1 MLYLS
6 KTPLFLF
13 ISILIFNCP
22 KAVAQQPESFHN
34 KNQAEKNW
42 VDSIFQKLSVQQK
55 IAQLIMIRAHS
66 DKGPDHIA
74 QVESLIK
81 KHEVGGLCFFQ
92 GTPTKQISL
101 INQYQSISSIPLLVG
116 IDGEW
121 SLGMRLKE
129 TMSFPRQ
136 LMLGAIQNNELIYKM
151 GREIGQQMKRVG
163 VHINFAPVA
172 DVNNNVANP
181 VINTRSFGEDR
192 ENVTQKCIAYMKGM
206 QDEGILACAKH
217 FPGHGD
223 TNVDSHYDLPVIP
236 HTRTRLDSIELYP
249 FKALAKQG
257 IASFMVGHLNVPALD
272 DRPNRPSTLS
282 KSMITGIARE
292 EMSFDGLIFTDALE
306 MKGVT
311 KHFEKGQTE
320 AEAILAGNDVLLLPE
335 DVPAAISTIQKY
347 LSDGTL
353 NMAQIDA
360 SVKRV
365 LSAKYK
371 VGLNAFKPLS
381 LEGVYKDL
389 HKPGALANRNQL
401 IKEAITLVR
410 NDRNFLPL
418 KKIDTLSMASL
429 SIGAEYITPFQKR
442 LSSYSK
448 MESFQTGKEISL
460 EQQNTLLAR
469 LATKEAVIVGLHD
482 MNAFSAK
489 NFGFTASELEFIKR
503 LNEKTNLILV
513 VFGSPYSLFH
523 FEKIPVLLNA
533 YEGDSLTQDFS
544 AQAIFGVFGLK
555 GKLPVSVSKNMNYGD
570 GLNTKGGM
578 RLGYSSP
585 EDHKMS
591 ADTLLQLKKI
601 IQQAIEVGATP
612 GGVVLV
618 AKDGDIIY
626 EEAFGNQD
634 YEGDKVVTAD
644 DIYDLASITKV
655 AATTLA
661 IMRLY
666 EQGAIDIEKPLSL
679 YLPVLSETNKKDLTI
694 ADIMAHRAGLQ
705 NWIPFF
711 ENTLISKKPPILNEK
726 YYQSTYSEAFSIPV
740 TESIY
745 LRTDYRDSVLSEI
758 YQSSLDKPN
767 RYQYSDLG
775 FYLLA
780 EMIKKITGQ
789 PLDEY
794 VKNQFYIPLG
804 LTSTGFNP
812 WKWANLEKVAPSEV
826 DNYFRGQKLHG
837 YVHDMGSAMLGG
849 VSGHAGLFSNVHDL
863 AILMQ
868 VILFKGEYGG
878 ISFFKPETIQKFTS
892 HHPKSIRRGI
902 GWDMQQP
909 NTPTTHMSSKAS
921 YQTFGHTGFTGP
933 VVWGD
938 PKENLIFV
946 FLSNRTYPTM
956 RNGLLTRL
964 YTRRLLHG
972 MVYKSLP
979 SPENDLD
986 KSYPQISVVGN

>member
-1 MLYLS
+1 MLHLS
-6 KTPLFLF
+6 KASLLFFLL
-13 ISILIFNCP
+13 ILCFSCP
-22 KAVAQQPESFHN
+22 KVVAQLPESA
-34 KNQAEKNW
+34 KNAAEKHW
-42 VDSIFQKLSVQQK
+42 VDSIFQQLTVKQK

-66 DKGPDHIA
+66 DKGADHIA
-74 QVESLIK
+74 QVEDLIK
-81 KHEVGGLCFFQ
+81 KYEVGGLCFFQ
-92 GTPTKQISL
+92 GTPAKQISL
-101 INQYQSISSIPLLVG
+101 VNQYQSISKVPLLVG

-129 TMSFPRQ
+129 TMSFPRA

-151 GREIGQQMKRVG
+151 GREIGIQMKRVG
-163 VHINFAPVA
+163 VHVNFAPVA
-172 DVNNNVANP
+172 DVNNNAANP

-223 TNVDSHYDLPVIP
+223 TNVDSHYDLPIIP
-236 HTRTRLDSIELYP
+236 HNRSRLDSIELYP
-249 FKALAKQG
+249 FHALAKQG

-282 KSMITGIARE
+282 KSMVTGIARE
-292 EMSFDGLIFTDALE
+292 QMSFDGLIFTDALE

-335 DVPAAISTIQKY
+335 DVLAAITTIEKY
-347 LSDGTL
+347 LSEGTIDT
-353 NMAQIDA
+353 AQIDA

-371 VGLNAFKPLS
+371 VGLHTFKPLS

-389 HKPGALANRNQL
+389 HKPSALTNRAQL
-401 IKEAITLVR
+401 IKEAITLVK
-410 NDRNFLPL
+410 NERNFLPI
-418 KKIDTLSMASL
+418 KRIDTLSLASL

-442 LSSYSK
+442 LISYGK
-448 MESFQTGKEISL
+448 IESFQVSKEIST
-460 EQQNTLLAR
+460 EQQNALLAK
-469 LATKEAVIVGLHD
+469 LSTKECVIVGLHD

-489 NFGFTASELEFIKR
+489 NFGFTQSELTFLKR
-503 LNEKTNLILV
+503 LNEKTRLILV
-513 VFGSPYSLFH
+513 VFGSPYSLIH
-523 FEKIPVLLNA
+523 FENIPVLISA
-533 YEGDSLTQDFS
+533 YEADSLTQDLT
-544 AQAIFGVFGLK
+544 AQALFGVFALK
-555 GKLPVSVSKNMNYGD
+555 GKLPVSVTKNMHFGD
-570 GLNTKGGM
+570 GIITKGGM
-578 RLGYSSP
+578 RMGYSTP
-585 EDHKMS
+585 EIHRMS
-591 ADTLLQLKKI
+591 ADTLGHLKNI

-618 AKDGDIIY
+618 AKNGDIIY

-634 YEGDKVVTAD
+634 YTNNKPVEID

-661 IMRLY
+661 IMRMQ
-666 EQGAIDIEKPLSL
+666 EQGLIDIEKPLSL
-679 YLPVLSETNKKDLTI
+679 YLPALLETNKKDMTI

-711 ENTLISKKPPILNEK
+711 EKTLISKKPPVLNEN
-726 YYQSTYSEAFSIPV
+726 YYQSKPSPEFSIPV

-745 LRTDYRDSVLSEI
+745 LRTDFRDSLLNDI
-758 YQSSLDKPN
+758 YKSALDKPN

-780 EMIKKITGQ
+780 EMVKVTTGQ
-789 PLDEY
+789 FLDEY
-794 VKNQFYIPLG
+794 VTEQFYEPLG

-812 WKWANLEKVAPSEV
+812 WKWTDLNRVAPTEV

-849 VSGHAGLFSNVHDL
+849 VSGHAGLFSNARDL
-863 AILMQ
+863 AILLQ

-878 ISFFKPETIQKFTS
+878 MTFFKSETIQKFTS

-933 VVWGD
+933 VIWSD
-938 PKENLIFV
+938 PKEDLIFV
-946 FLSNRTYPTM
+946 FLSNRTFPTM

-972 MVYKSLP
+972 MVYKSIQAP
-979 SPENDLD
+979 DIALD
-986 KSYPQISVVGN
+986 KSAINLSALDY

>member
-1 MLYLS
+1 MLHLS
-6 KTPLFLF
+6 KASLLFFLL
-13 ISILIFNCP
+13 ILCFGCP
-22 KAVAQQPESFHN
+22 KVVAQLPEST
-34 KNQAEKNW
+34 KNAAEKHW
-42 VDSIFQKLSVQQK
+42 VDSIFQKLTVKQK

-66 DKGPDHIA
+66 DKGADHIA
-74 QVESLIK
+74 QVEDLIK
-81 KHEVGGLCFFQ
+81 KYEVGGLCFFQ

-101 INQYQSISSIPLLVG
+101 VNQYQSISKIPLLVG

-136 LMLGAIQNNELIYKM
+136 LMLGAIQNNDLIYKM
-151 GREIGQQMKRVG
+151 GREIGIQMKRVG
-163 VHINFAPVA
+163 VHVNFAPVA
-172 DVNNNVANP
+172 DVNNNAANP

-223 TNVDSHYDLPVIP
+223 TNVDSHYDLPIIP
-236 HTRTRLDSIELYP
+236 HTRSRLDSIELYP
-249 FKALAKQG
+249 FKELAKQG
-257 IASFMVGHLNVPALD
+257 IASFMVAHLNIPALD
-272 DRPNRPSTLS
+272 NRPNRPSTLS
-282 KSMITGIARE
+282 HAIITGIARG
-292 EMSFDGLIFTDALE
+292 EMNFDGLIFTDAME

-311 KHFEKGQTE
+311 KYFEKGQAE
-320 AEAILAGNDVLLLPE
+320 AEAILAGNDILLLPE
-335 DVPAAISTIQKY
+335 DVQADITLIEKY
-347 LSDGTL
+347 LAEGTIDT
-353 NMAQIDA
+353 AQIDA

-371 VGLNAFKPLS
+371 VGLHTFKPLS

-389 HKPGALANRNQL
+389 HKPSALTNRTQL
-401 IKEAITLVR
+401 IKEAITLVK
-410 NDRNFLPL
+410 NEKNFLPI
-418 KKIDTLSMASL
+418 KRIDTLSLASL
-429 SIGAEYITPFQKR
+429 SIGAENITSFQKR
-442 LSSYSK
+442 LISYGK
-448 MESFQTGKEISL
+448 IETFQVGKEIST
-460 EQQNTLLAR
+460 EQQNSLLAK
-469 LATKEAVIVGLHD
+469 LSTKECVIVGLHD

-489 NFGFTASELEFIKR
+489 NFGFTPSELSFLKR
-503 LNEKTNLILV
+503 LNEKTKLILV
-513 VFGSPYSLFH
+513 VFGSPYSLIH
-523 FEKIPVLLNA
+523 FENIPVLITA
-533 YEGDSLTQDFS
+533 YEGDSLTQDLT
-544 AQAIFGVFGLK
+544 AQALFGVFALK
-555 GKLPVSVSKNMNYGD
+555 GKLPVSVTKNMQFGD
-570 GLNTKGGM
+570 GIITKGGM
-578 RLGYSSP
+578 RMGYSSP
-585 EDHKMS
+585 EIHRMNV
-591 ADTLLQLKKI
+591 DTLGHLKNI

-618 AKDGDIIY
+618 AKNGDIIY

-634 YEGDKVVTAD
+634 YTSNKPVEID
-644 DIYDLASITKV
+644 DIYDIASITKV

-661 IMRLY
+661 IMRMQ
-666 EQGAIDIEKPLSL
+666 EQELIDIEKPLSL
-679 YLPVLSETNKKDLTI
+679 YLPALLETNKKDMTI

-711 ENTLISKKPPILNEK
+711 ERTLISKKPPVLNEN
-726 YYQSTYSEAFSIPV
+726 YYQSKPSPEFSIPV

-745 LRTDYRDSVLSEI
+745 LRTDFRDSLLNDI
-758 YQSSLDKPN
+758 YISPLDKPN

-780 EMIKKITGQ
+780 EMVKVTTGQ
-789 PLDEY
+789 FLDEY
-794 VKNQFYIPLG
+794 VTEHFYKPLG

-812 WKWANLEKVAPSEV
+812 WKWADLNKVAPTEV

-849 VSGHAGLFSNVHDL
+849 VSGHAGLFSNAHDL

-878 ISFFKPETIQKFTS
+878 MTFFKPETIQKFTS

-933 VVWGD
+933 VIWSD
-938 PKENLIFV
+938 PKEDLIFV
-946 FLSNRTYPTM
+946 FLSNRTFPTM

-972 MVYKSLP
+972 MVYKSIQATDI
-979 SPENDLD
+979 ELD
-986 KSYPQISVVGN
+986 KSAINLSALDY

>member
-1 MLYLS
+1 MLHLS
-6 KTPLFLF
+6 KASLLFFLL
-13 ISILIFNCP
+13 ILCFGCP
-22 KAVAQQPESFHN
+22 KVVAQLPESA
-34 KNQAEKNW
+34 KNAAEKHW
-42 VDSIFQKLSVQQK
+42 VDSIFQQLTVKQK

-66 DKGPDHIA
+66 DKGADHIA
-74 QVESLIK
+74 QVEELIK
-81 KHEVGGLCFFQ
+81 KYEVGGLCFFQ
-92 GTPTKQISL
+92 GTPAKQISL
-101 INQYQSISSIPLLVG
+101 VNQYQSISKVPLMVG

-129 TMSFPRQ
+129 TMSFPRA
-136 LMLGAIQNNELIYKM
+136 LMLGAIQNNDLIYKM
-151 GREIGQQMKRVG
+151 GREIGIQMKRVG
-163 VHINFAPVA
+163 VHVNFAPVA
-172 DVNNNVANP
+172 DVNNNAANP

-223 TNVDSHYDLPVIP
+223 TNVDSHYDLPIIS
-236 HTRTRLDSIELYP
+236 HNRSRLDSIELYP
-249 FKALAKQG
+249 FHALAKQG

-282 KSMITGIARE
+282 KSMVTGIARE
-292 EMSFDGLIFTDALE
+292 QMSFDGLIFTDALE

-335 DVPAAISTIQKY
+335 DVLAAITTIEKY
-347 LSDGTL
+347 LTEGTIDT
-353 NMAQIDA
+353 AQIDA

-371 VGLNAFKPLS
+371 VGLHSFKPLS
-381 LEGVYKDL
+381 LEGIYKDL
-389 HKPGALANRNQL
+389 HKPSALTNRAQL
-401 IKEAITLVR
+401 IKEAITLVK
-410 NDRNFLPL
+410 NERNFLPI
-418 KKIDTLSMASL
+418 KRIDTLSLASL

-442 LSSYSK
+442 LISYGK
-448 MESFQTGKEISL
+448 IESFQVGKEIST
-460 EQQNTLLAR
+460 EQQNALLAK
-469 LATKEAVIVGLHD
+469 LSTKECVIIGLHD

-489 NFGFTASELEFIKR
+489 NFGFTQSELTFLKR
-503 LNEKTNLILV
+503 LNEKTRLILV
-513 VFGSPYSLFH
+513 VFGSPYSLIH
-523 FEKIPVLLNA
+523 FENIPVLISA
-533 YEGDSLTQDFS
+533 YEADSLTQDLT
-544 AQAIFGVFGLK
+544 AQALFGVFALK
-555 GKLPVSVSKNMNYGD
+555 GKLPVSVTKNMHFGD
-570 GLNTKGGM
+570 GIITKGGM
-578 RLGYSSP
+578 RMGYSSP
-585 EDHKMS
+585 EIHRMS
-591 ADTLLQLKKI
+591 TDTLGHLKNI

-612 GGVVLV
+612 GGVVLI
-618 AKDGDIIY
+618 AKNGNIIY

-634 YEGDKVVTAD
+634 YTNNKPVEID

-661 IMRLY
+661 IMRMQ
-666 EQGAIDIEKPLSL
+666 EQGLIDIEKPLSL
-679 YLPVLSETNKKDLTI
+679 YLPALLETNKKDMTI

-711 ENTLISKKPPILNEK
+711 ERTLISKKPPVLNEN
-726 YYQSTYSEAFSIPV
+726 YYQSKHSPEFSIPV

-745 LRTDYRDSVLSEI
+745 LRTDFRDSLLNDI
-758 YQSSLDKPN
+758 YRSTLDKPN

-780 EMIKKITGQ
+780 EMVKVTSGQ
-789 PLDEY
+789 FLDEY
-794 VKNQFYIPLG
+794 VTEHFYEPLG

-812 WKWANLEKVAPSEV
+812 WKWADLTRVAPTEV

-849 VSGHAGLFSNVHDL
+849 VSGHAGLFSNARDL
-863 AILMQ
+863 AILLQ

-878 ISFFKPETIQKFTS
+878 LTFFKPETIQKFTS

-933 VVWGD
+933 VIWSD
-938 PKENLIFV
+938 PKEDLIFV

-972 MVYKSLP
+972 MVYKSIQAP
-979 SPENDLD
+979 DIELD
-986 KSYPQISVVGN
+986 KSAINLSALDY

>member
-1 MLYLS
+1 MLHLS
-6 KTPLFLF
+6 KASLLFFLL
-13 ISILIFNCP
+13 ILCFGCP
-22 KAVAQQPESFHN
+22 KVVAQLPEN
-34 KNQAEKNW
+34 AKNAAEKHW
-42 VDSIFQKLSVQQK
+42 VDSIFQHLTVKQK

-66 DKGPDHIA
+66 DKGADHIA
-74 QVESLIK
+74 QVEELIK
-81 KHEVGGLCFFQ
+81 KYEVGGLCFFQ
-92 GTPTKQISL
+92 GSPAKQISL
-101 INQYQSISSIPLLVG
+101 INQYQGISKIPLLVG

-129 TMSFPRQ
+129 TMSFPRA
-136 LMLGAIQNNELIYKM
+136 LMLGAIQNNDLIYKM
-151 GREIGQQMKRVG
+151 GREIGIQMKRVG
-163 VHINFAPVA
+163 VHVNFAPVA
-172 DVNNNVANP
+172 DVNNNAANP
-181 VINTRSFGEDR
+181 VINTRSFGENR

-223 TNVDSHYDLPVIP
+223 TNVDSHYDLPIIP
-236 HTRTRLDSIELYP
+236 HNKSRLDSIELYP
-249 FKALAKQG
+249 FHALAKQG

-282 KSMITGIARE
+282 KSMVTGIARE
-292 EMSFDGLIFTDALE
+292 QMSFNGLIFTDALE

-335 DVPAAISTIQKY
+335 DVLAAITTIEKY
-347 LSDGTL
+347 LTEGIIDT
-353 NMAQIDA
+353 AQIDT

-371 VGLNAFKPLS
+371 VGLSTFIPLS
-381 LEGVYKDL
+381 LEGIYKDL
-389 HKPGALANRNQL
+389 HRPSALANRAQL
-401 IKEAITLVR
+401 IKEAITLVK
-410 NDRNFLPL
+410 NEKNFLPV
-418 KKIDTLSMASL
+418 KRIDTLSLASL

-442 LSSYSK
+442 LISYGK
-448 MESFQTGKEISL
+448 IESFQVGKEISP
-460 EQQNTLLAR
+460 EQQTTLLSK
-469 LATKEAVIVGLHD
+469 LSTKECVIVGLHD
-482 MNAFSAK
+482 VNAFSAK
-489 NFGFTASELEFIKR
+489 NFGFTQSELSFLKR
-503 LNEKTNLILV
+503 LNEKTKLILV
-513 VFGSPYSLFH
+513 VFGSPYSLIH
-523 FEKIPVLLNA
+523 FENIPVLISA
-533 YEGDSLTQDFS
+533 YEGDSLTQDLA
-544 AQAIFGVFGLK
+544 AQALFGVFALK
-555 GKLPVSVSKNMNYGD
+555 GKLPVSVTKNILFGD
-570 GLNTKGGM
+570 GIITKGSM
-578 RLGYSSP
+578 RMGYSSP
-585 EDHKMS
+585 EIHRMS
-591 ADTLLQLKKI
+591 ADTLGHLKKI

-618 AKDGDIIY
+618 AKNGDIVY

-634 YEGDKVVTAD
+634 YTSNKPVEID

-661 IMRLY
+661 IMRMQ
-666 EQGAIDIEKPLSL
+666 EQGLIDIEKPLSL
-679 YLPVLSETNKKDLTI
+679 YLPALLETNKKDMTV

-711 ENTLISKKPPILNEK
+711 ERTLMSKKPPVLNEN
-726 YYQSTYSEAFSIPV
+726 YYQTKLSSAFSIPV

-745 LRTDYRDSVLSEI
+745 LRTDFRDSLLNDI
-758 YQSSLDKPN
+758 YTSALDKPD

-780 EMIKKITGQ
+780 EMVKVTTGQ
-789 PLDEY
+789 FLDEY
-794 VKNQFYIPLG
+794 VMEHFYKPLG
-804 LTSTGFNP
+804 LSSTGFNP
-812 WKWANLEKVAPSEV
+812 WKWADLNRVAPTEV

-849 VSGHAGLFSNVHDL
+849 VSGHAGLFSNAHDL
-863 AILMQ
+863 AILLQ
-868 VILFKGEYGG
+868 VMLFKGEYGG
-878 ISFFKPETIQKFTS
+878 MTFFKPETIQKFTS

-933 VVWGD
+933 VIWSD
-938 PKENLIFV
+938 PKEDLIFI
-946 FLSNRTYPTM
+946 FLSNRTFPTM

-972 MVYKSLP
+972 MVYKSIQAP
-979 SPENDLD
+979 DIELD
-986 KSYPQISVVGN
+986 KSAVNLSAIDY

>member
-1 MLYLS
+1 MLHLS
-6 KTPLFLF
+6 KASLLFFLL
-13 ISILIFNCP
+13 ILCFGCP
-22 KAVAQQPESFHN
+22 KVVAQLPESA
-34 KNQAEKNW
+34 KNAAEKHW
-42 VDSIFQKLSVQQK
+42 VDSIFQQLTVKQK

-66 DKGPDHIA
+66 DKGADHIA
-74 QVESLIK
+74 QVEELIK
-81 KHEVGGLCFFQ
+81 KYEVGGLCFFQ
-92 GTPTKQISL
+92 GTPAKQISL
-101 INQYQSISSIPLLVG
+101 VNQYQSISKVPLLVG

-129 TMSFPRQ
+129 TMSFPRA
-136 LMLGAIQNNELIYKM
+136 LMLGAIQNNDLIYKM
-151 GREIGQQMKRVG
+151 GREIGIQMKRVG
-163 VHINFAPVA
+163 VHVNFAPVA
-172 DVNNNVANP
+172 DVNNNAANP

-223 TNVDSHYDLPVIP
+223 TNVDSHYDLPIIP
-236 HTRTRLDSIELYP
+236 HNRSRLDSIELYP
-249 FKALAKQG
+249 FHALAKQG

-282 KSMITGIARE
+282 KSMVTGIARE
-292 EMSFDGLIFTDALE
+292 QMSFDGLIFTDALE

-335 DVPAAISTIQKY
+335 DVLAAITTIEKY
-347 LSDGTL
+347 LTEGTIDT
-353 NMAQIDA
+353 AQIDA

-371 VGLNAFKPLS
+371 VGLHTFKPLS

-389 HKPGALANRNQL
+389 HKPSALTNRAQL
-401 IKEAITLVR
+401 IKEAITLVK
-410 NDRNFLPL
+410 NEKNFLPI
-418 KKIDTLSMASL
+418 KRIDTLSLASL
-429 SIGAEYITPFQKR
+429 SIGAENITPFQKR
-442 LSSYSK
+442 LISYGK
-448 MESFQTGKEISL
+448 IESFQVGKEIST
-460 EQQNTLLAR
+460 EQQNALLAK
-469 LATKEAVIVGLHD
+469 LSTKECVIVGLHD

-489 NFGFTASELEFIKR
+489 NFGFTQSELNFLKR
-503 LNEKTNLILV
+503 LNEKTRLILV
-513 VFGSPYSLFH
+513 VFGSPYSLIH
-523 FEKIPVLLNA
+523 FENIPVLISA
-533 YEGDSLTQDFS
+533 YEADSLTQDLT
-544 AQAIFGVFGLK
+544 AQALFGVFALK
-555 GKLPVSVSKNMNYGD
+555 GKLPVSVTKNMHFGD
-570 GLNTKGGM
+570 GIITKGGM
-578 RLGYSSP
+578 RMGYSSP
-585 EDHKMS
+585 EIHRMS
-591 ADTLLQLKKI
+591 ADTLGHLKNI

-618 AKDGDIIY
+618 AKNGDIIY

-634 YEGDKVVTAD
+634 YTNNKPVEID

-661 IMRLY
+661 IMRMQ
-666 EQGAIDIEKPLSL
+666 EQGLIDIEKPLSL
-679 YLPVLSETNKKDLTI
+679 YLPALLETNKKDMTI

-711 ENTLISKKPPILNEK
+711 ERTLISKKPPVLNEN
-726 YYQSTYSEAFSIPV
+726 YYQSKPSPEFSSPV

-745 LRTDYRDSVLSEI
+745 LRTDFRDSLLIDI
-758 YQSSLDKPN
+758 YKSTLDKPN

-780 EMIKKITGQ
+780 EMVKVTSGQ
-789 PLDEY
+789 FLDEY
-794 VKNQFYIPLG
+794 VTEHFYKPLG

-812 WKWANLEKVAPSEV
+812 WKWADLTRVAPSEV

-849 VSGHAGLFSNVHDL
+849 VSGHAGLFSNARDL
-863 AILMQ
+863 AILLQ

-878 ISFFKPETIQKFTS
+878 MTFFKPETIQQFTS

-933 VVWGD
+933 VIWSD
-938 PKENLIFV
+938 PKEDLIFV
-946 FLSNRTYPTM
+946 FLSNRTFPTM

-972 MVYKSLP
+972 MVYKSIQAADI
-979 SPENDLD
+979 ELD
-986 KSYPQISVVGN
+986 KSAINLSALDY

>member
-1 MLYLS
+1 MLHLS
-6 KTPLFLF
+6 KASLLFFLL
-13 ISILIFNCP
+13 ILCFGCP
-22 KAVAQQPESFHN
+22 KVVAQLPESA
-34 KNQAEKNW
+34 KNAAEKHW
-42 VDSIFQKLSVQQK
+42 VDSIFQQLTVKQK

-66 DKGPDHIA
+66 DKGADHIA
-74 QVESLIK
+74 QVEDLIK
-81 KHEVGGLCFFQ
+81 KYEVGGLCFFQ
-92 GTPTKQISL
+92 GTPAKQISL
-101 INQYQSISSIPLLVG
+101 VNQYQSISKVPLMVG

-129 TMSFPRQ
+129 TMSFPRA

-151 GREIGQQMKRVG
+151 GREIGIQMKRVG
-163 VHINFAPVA
+163 VHVNFAPVA
-172 DVNNNVANP
+172 DVNNNAANP

-223 TNVDSHYDLPVIP
+223 TNVDSHYDLPIIP
-236 HTRTRLDSIELYP
+236 HNRSRLDSIELYP
-249 FKALAKQG
+249 FHALAKQG

-282 KSMITGIARE
+282 KSMVTGIARE
-292 EMSFDGLIFTDALE
+292 QMSFDGLIFTDALE

-335 DVPAAISTIQKY
+335 DVLAAITTIEKY
-347 LSDGTL
+347 LTEGTIDT
-353 NMAQIDA
+353 AQIDA

-371 VGLNAFKPLS
+371 VGLHSFKPLS

-389 HKPGALANRNQL
+389 HKPSALTNRAQL
-401 IKEAITLVR
+401 IKEAITLVK
-410 NDRNFLPL
+410 NEKNFLPI
-418 KKIDTLSMASL
+418 KRIDTLSLASL

-442 LSSYSK
+442 LISYGK
-448 MESFQTGKEISL
+448 IESFQVGKEIST
-460 EQQNTLLAR
+460 EQQNALLAK
-469 LATKEAVIVGLHD
+469 LSTKECVIVGLHD

-489 NFGFTASELEFIKR
+489 NFGFTQSELTFLKR
-503 LNEKTNLILV
+503 LNEKTKLILV
-513 VFGSPYSLFH
+513 VFGSPYSLIH
-523 FEKIPVLLNA
+523 FENIPVLISA
-533 YEGDSLTQDFS
+533 YEADSLTQDLT
-544 AQAIFGVFGLK
+544 AQALFGVFALK
-555 GKLPVSVSKNMNYGD
+555 GKLPVSVTKNMHFGD
-570 GLNTKGGM
+570 GIITKGGM
-578 RLGYSSP
+578 RMGYSSP
-585 EDHKMS
+585 EIHRMS
-591 ADTLLQLKKI
+591 ADTLGHLKNI

-618 AKDGDIIY
+618 AKNGDIIY

-634 YEGDKVVTAD
+634 YTNNKPVEID

-661 IMRLY
+661 IMKMQ
-666 EQGAIDIEKPLSL
+666 EQGLIDIEKPLSL
-679 YLPVLSETNKKDLTI
+679 YLPALLETNKKDMTI

-711 ENTLISKKPPILNEK
+711 ERTLISKKPPVLNEN
-726 YYQSTYSEAFSIPV
+726 YYQSKPSPEFSIPV

-745 LRTDYRDSVLSEI
+745 LRTDFRDSLLIDI
-758 YQSSLDKPN
+758 YKSALDKPN

-780 EMIKKITGQ
+780 EMVKVTSGQ
-789 PLDEY
+789 FLDEY
-794 VKNQFYIPLG
+794 VTEHFYKPLG

-812 WKWANLEKVAPSEV
+812 WKWADLTRVAPSEV

-849 VSGHAGLFSNVHDL
+849 VSGHAGLFSNARDL
-863 AILMQ
+863 AILLQ

-878 ISFFKPETIQKFTS
+878 MTFFKPETIQQFTS

-933 VVWGD
+933 VIWSD
-938 PKENLIFV
+938 PKEDLIFV
-946 FLSNRTYPTM
+946 FLSNRTFPTM

-972 MVYKSLP
+972 MVYKSIQAP
-979 SPENDLD
+979 DIELD
-986 KSYPQISVVGN
+986 KSAINLSALDY

>member
-1 MLYLS
+1 MLHLS
-6 KTPLFLF
+6 KASLLFFLL
-13 ISILIFNCP
+13 ILYFGCP
-22 KAVAQQPESFHN
+22 KVVAQLPESA
-34 KNQAEKNW
+34 KNAAEKHW
-42 VDSIFQKLSVQQK
+42 VDSIFQQLTVKQK

-66 DKGPDHIA
+66 DKGADHIA
-74 QVESLIK
+74 QVEDLIK
-81 KHEVGGLCFFQ
+81 KYEVGGLCFFQ

-101 INQYQSISSIPLLVG
+101 VNQYQSISKVPLLVG

-129 TMSFPRQ
+129 TMSFPRA

-151 GREIGQQMKRVG
+151 GREIGIQMKRVG
-163 VHINFAPVA
+163 VHVNFAPVA
-172 DVNNNVANP
+172 DVNNNATNP

-223 TNVDSHYDLPVIP
+223 TNVDSHYDLPIIP
-236 HTRTRLDSIELYP
+236 HNRSRLDSIELYP
-249 FKALAKQG
+249 FHALAKQG

-282 KSMITGIARE
+282 KAMITGIARE
-292 EMSFDGLIFTDALE
+292 QMSFEGLIFTDALE

-335 DVPAAISTIQKY
+335 DVLAAITTIEKY
-347 LSDGTL
+347 LAEGTIDT
-353 NMAQIDA
+353 AQIDA

-371 VGLNAFKPLS
+371 VGLPTFIPLS
-381 LEGVYKDL
+381 LEGIYKDL
-389 HKPGALANRNQL
+389 HRPSALANRAQL
-401 IKEAITLVR
+401 IKEAITLVK
-410 NDRNFLPL
+410 NEKNFLPI
-418 KKIDTLSMASL
+418 KRIDTLSLASL

-442 LSSYSK
+442 LISYGK
-448 MESFQTGKEISL
+448 IASFQVGKEISP
-460 EQQNTLLAR
+460 EQQNTLLSK
-469 LATKEAVIVGLHD
+469 LSTKECVIVGLHD

-489 NFGFTASELEFIKR
+489 NFGFTQSELSFLKR
-503 LNEKTNLILV
+503 LNEKTKLILV
-513 VFGSPYSLFH
+513 VFGSPYSLVH
-523 FEKIPVLLNA
+523 FENIPVLISA
-533 YEGDSLTQDFS
+533 YEADSLTQDLT
-544 AQAIFGVFGLK
+544 AQALFGVFALK
-555 GKLPVSVSKNMNYGD
+555 GKLPVSVTKNILFGD
-570 GLNTKGGM
+570 GIITKGGM
-578 RLGYSSP
+578 RMGYSSP
-585 EDHKMS
+585 EIHRMS
-591 ADTLLQLKKI
+591 ADTLGHLKNI

-618 AKDGDIIY
+618 AKNGDIVY

-634 YEGDKVVTAD
+634 YTSNKPVEID

-661 IMRLY
+661 IMRMQ
-666 EQGAIDIEKPLSL
+666 EQGLIDIEKPLSL
-679 YLPVLSETNKKDLTI
+679 YLPALLETNKKDMTV
-694 ADIMAHRAGLQ
+694 ADIMTHRAGLQ

-711 ENTLISKKPPILNEK
+711 ERTLISKKPPILNEN
-726 YYQSTYSEAFSIPV
+726 YYQTKLSSAFSIPV

-745 LRTDYRDSVLSEI
+745 LRTDFRDSLLNDI
-758 YQSSLDKPN
+758 YKSALDKSN

-780 EMIKKITGQ
+780 EMVKVTTGQ
-789 PLDEY
+789 FLDEY
-794 VKNQFYIPLG
+794 VTEHFYKPLG

-812 WKWANLEKVAPSEV
+812 WKWADLTRVAPTEV

-837 YVHDMGSAMLGG
+837 YVHDMGSAMFGG
-849 VSGHAGLFSNVHDL
+849 VSGHAGLFSNAHDL
-863 AILMQ
+863 AILLQ
-868 VILFKGEYGG
+868 VMLFKGEYGG
-878 ISFFKPETIQKFTS
+878 MTFFKPETIQKFTS

-933 VVWGD
+933 VIWSD
-938 PKENLIFV
+938 PKEELIFV
-946 FLSNRTYPTM
+946 FLSNRTFPTM

-972 MVYKSLP
+972 MVYKSIQA
-979 SPENDLD
+979 PEIEMNKAAVNLSAID
-986 KSYPQISVVGN
+986 Y

>member
-1 MLYLS
+1 MLHLS
-6 KTPLFLF
+6 KASLLFFLL
-13 ISILIFNCP
+13 ILCFGCP
-22 KAVAQQPESFHN
+22 KVVAQLPESA
-34 KNQAEKNW
+34 KNAAEKQW
-42 VDSIFQKLSVQQK
+42 VDSIFQQLTVKQK

-66 DKGPDHIA
+66 DKGADHIA
-74 QVESLIK
+74 QVEELIK
-81 KHEVGGLCFFQ
+81 KYEVGGLCFFQ
-92 GTPTKQISL
+92 GTPAKQISL
-101 INQYQSISSIPLLVG
+101 VNQYQSISKVPLMVG

-129 TMSFPRQ
+129 TMSFPRA
-136 LMLGAIQNNELIYKM
+136 LMLGAIQNNDLIYKM
-151 GREIGQQMKRVG
+151 GREIGIQMKRVG
-163 VHINFAPVA
+163 VHVNFAPVA
-172 DVNNNVANP
+172 DVNNNAANP

-223 TNVDSHYDLPVIP
+223 TNVDSHYDLPIIP
-236 HTRTRLDSIELYP
+236 HNRSRLDSIELYP
-249 FKALAKQG
+249 FHALAKQG
-257 IASFMVGHLNVPALD
+257 IASFMVGHLNVPTLD

-282 KSMITGIARE
+282 KSMVTGIARE
-292 EMSFDGLIFTDALE
+292 QMSFDGLIFTDALE

-335 DVPAAISTIQKY
+335 DVLAAITTIEKY
-347 LSDGTL
+347 LSEGTIDT
-353 NMAQIDA
+353 AQIDA

-371 VGLNAFKPLS
+371 VGLHSFKPLS

-389 HKPGALANRNQL
+389 HKPSALTNRVQL
-401 IKEAITLVR
+401 IKEAITLVK
-410 NDRNFLPL
+410 NEKNFLPI
-418 KKIDTLSMASL
+418 KRIDTLSLASL
-429 SIGAEYITPFQKR
+429 SIGAENITPFQKR
-442 LSSYSK
+442 LISYGK
-448 MESFQTGKEISL
+448 IESFQVGKEIST
-460 EQQNTLLAR
+460 EQQNDLLVK
-469 LATKEAVIVGLHD
+469 LSTKECVIVGLHD

-489 NFGFTASELEFIKR
+489 NFGFTQSELTFLKR
-503 LNEKTNLILV
+503 LNEKTRLILV
-513 VFGSPYSLFH
+513 VFGSPYSLIH
-523 FEKIPVLLNA
+523 FENIPVLISA
-533 YEGDSLTQDFS
+533 YEADSLTQDLT
-544 AQAIFGVFGLK
+544 AQALFGVFALK
-555 GKLPVSVSKNMNYGD
+555 GKLPVSITKNMHFGD
-570 GLNTKGGM
+570 GIITKGGM
-578 RLGYSSP
+578 RMGYSSP
-585 EDHKMS
+585 EIHRMS
-591 ADTLLQLKKI
+591 ADTLGHLKNI

-618 AKDGDIIY
+618 AKNGDIIY

-634 YEGDKVVTAD
+634 YTNNKPVEID

-661 IMRLY
+661 IMRMQ
-666 EQGAIDIEKPLSL
+666 EQGLIDIEKPLSL
-679 YLPVLSETNKKDLTI
+679 YLPALLETNKKDMTI

-711 ENTLISKKPPILNEK
+711 ERTLISKKPPVLNEN
-726 YYQSTYSEAFSIPV
+726 YYQPKPSPEFSIPV

-745 LRTDYRDSVLSEI
+745 LRTDFRDSLLIDI
-758 YQSSLDKPN
+758 YKSALDKPN

-780 EMIKKITGQ
+780 EMVKVTSGQ
-789 PLDEY
+789 FLDEY
-794 VKNQFYIPLG
+794 VTEHFYKPLG

-812 WKWANLEKVAPSEV
+812 WKWADLTRVAPSEV

-849 VSGHAGLFSNVHDL
+849 VSGHAGLFSNARDL
-863 AILMQ
+863 AILLQ

-878 ISFFKPETIQKFTS
+878 MTFFKPETIQQFTS

-933 VVWGD
+933 VIWSD
-938 PKENLIFV
+938 PKEDLIFV
-946 FLSNRTYPTM
+946 FLSNRTFPTM

-972 MVYKSLP
+972 MVYKSIQAADI
-979 SPENDLD
+979 ELD
-986 KSYPQISVVGN
+986 KSAINLSALDY

>member
-1 MLYLS
+1 MLHLS
-6 KTPLFLF
+6 KASLLFFLL
-13 ISILIFNCP
+13 ILCFGCP
-22 KAVAQQPESFHN
+22 KVVAQLPEN
-34 KNQAEKNW
+34 AKNAAEKHW
-42 VDSIFQKLSVQQK
+42 VDSIFQHLTVKQK

-66 DKGPDHIA
+66 DKGADHIA
-74 QVESLIK
+74 QVEELIK
-81 KHEVGGLCFFQ
+81 KYEVGGLCFFQ
-92 GTPTKQISL
+92 GSPAKQISL
-101 INQYQSISSIPLLVG
+101 INQYQGISKIPLLVG

-129 TMSFPRQ
+129 TMSFPRA
-136 LMLGAIQNNELIYKM
+136 LMLGAIQNNDLIYKM
-151 GREIGQQMKRVG
+151 GREIGIQMKRVG
-163 VHINFAPVA
+163 VHVNFAPVA
-172 DVNNNVANP
+172 DVNNNAANP
-181 VINTRSFGEDR
+181 VINTRSFGENR

-223 TNVDSHYDLPVIP
+223 TNVDSHYDLPIIP
-236 HTRTRLDSIELYP
+236 HNKSRLDSIELYP
-249 FKALAKQG
+249 FHALAKQG

-282 KSMITGIARE
+282 KSMVTGIARE
-292 EMSFDGLIFTDALE
+292 QMSFNGLIFTDALE

-335 DVPAAISTIQKY
+335 DVLAAITTIEKY
-347 LSDGTL
+347 LTEGIIDT
-353 NMAQIDA
+353 AQIDA

-371 VGLNAFKPLS
+371 VGLSTFIPLS
-381 LEGVYKDL
+381 LEGIYKDL
-389 HKPGALANRNQL
+389 HRPSALANRAQL
-401 IKEAITLVR
+401 IKEAITLVK
-410 NDRNFLPL
+410 NEKNFLPV
-418 KKIDTLSMASL
+418 KRIDTLSLASL

-442 LSSYSK
+442 LISYGK
-448 MESFQTGKEISL
+448 IESFQVGKEISP
-460 EQQNTLLAR
+460 EQQTTLLSK
-469 LATKEAVIVGLHD
+469 LSTKECVIVGLHD
-482 MNAFSAK
+482 VNAFSAK
-489 NFGFTASELEFIKR
+489 NFGFTQSELSFLKR
-503 LNEKTNLILV
+503 LNEKTKLILV
-513 VFGSPYSLFH
+513 VFGSPYSLIH
-523 FEKIPVLLNA
+523 FENIPVLISA
-533 YEGDSLTQDFS
+533 YEGDSLTQDLA
-544 AQAIFGVFGLK
+544 AQALFGVFALK
-555 GKLPVSVSKNMNYGD
+555 GKLPVSVTKNILFGD
-570 GLNTKGGM
+570 GIITKGSM
-578 RLGYSSP
+578 RMGYSSP
-585 EDHKMS
+585 EIHRMS
-591 ADTLLQLKKI
+591 ADTLGHLKKI

-618 AKDGDIIY
+618 AKNGDIVY

-634 YEGDKVVTAD
+634 YTSNKPVEID

-661 IMRLY
+661 IMRMQ
-666 EQGAIDIEKPLSL
+666 EQGLIDIEKPLSL
-679 YLPVLSETNKKDLTI
+679 YLPALLETNKKDMTV

-711 ENTLISKKPPILNEK
+711 ERTLMSKKPPVLNEN
-726 YYQSTYSEAFSIPV
+726 YYQTKLSSAFSIPV

-745 LRTDYRDSVLSEI
+745 LRTDFRDSLLNDI
-758 YQSSLDKPN
+758 YTSALDKPD

-780 EMIKKITGQ
+780 EMVKVTTGQ
-789 PLDEY
+789 FLDEY
-794 VKNQFYIPLG
+794 VMEHFYKPLG
-804 LTSTGFNP
+804 LSSTGFNP
-812 WKWANLEKVAPSEV
+812 WKWADLNRVAPTEV

-849 VSGHAGLFSNVHDL
+849 VSGHAGLFSNAHDL
-863 AILMQ
+863 AILLQ
-868 VILFKGEYGG
+868 VMLFKGEYGG
-878 ISFFKPETIQKFTS
+878 MTFFKPETIQKFTS

-933 VVWGD
+933 VIWSD
-938 PKENLIFV
+938 PKEDLIFI
-946 FLSNRTYPTM
+946 FLSNRTFPTM

-972 MVYKSLP
+972 MVYKSIQAP
-979 SPENDLD
+979 DIELD
-986 KSYPQISVVGN
+986 KSAVNLSAIDY

>member
-1 MLYLS
+1 MLHLS
-6 KTPLFLF
+6 KASLLFFLL
-13 ISILIFNCP
+13 ILCFGCP
-22 KAVAQQPESFHN
+22 KVVAQLPEST
-34 KNQAEKNW
+34 KNAAEKHW
-42 VDSIFQKLSVQQK
+42 VDSIFQQLTVKQK

-66 DKGPDHIA
+66 DKGADYIA
-74 QVESLIK
+74 QVEDLIK
-81 KHEVGGLCFFQ
+81 KYEVGGLCFFQ

-101 INQYQSISSIPLLVG
+101 VNQYQSISKIPLLVG

-136 LMLGAIQNNELIYKM
+136 LMLGAIQNNDLIYKM
-151 GREIGQQMKRVG
+151 GREIGIQMKRVG
-163 VHINFAPVA
+163 VHVNFAPVA
-172 DVNNNVANP
+172 DVNNNAANP

-223 TNVDSHYDLPVIP
+223 TNVDSHYDLPIIP
-236 HTRTRLDSIELYP
+236 HNRSRLDSIELYP
-249 FKALAKQG
+249 FKELAKQG
-257 IASFMVGHLNVPALD
+257 IASFMVAHLNIPALD
-272 DRPNRPSTLS
+272 NRPNRPSTLS
-282 KSMITGIARE
+282 HAIITGIARG
-292 EMSFDGLIFTDALE
+292 EMNFDGLIFTDAME

-311 KHFEKGQTE
+311 KYFEKGQAE
-320 AEAILAGNDVLLLPE
+320 AEAILAGNDILLLPE
-335 DVPAAISTIQKY
+335 DVQAAITLIEKY
-347 LSDGTL
+347 LAEGTIDT
-353 NMAQIDA
+353 AQIDA

-371 VGLNAFKPLS
+371 VGLHTFKPLS

-389 HKPGALANRNQL
+389 HKPSALTNRTQL
-401 IKEAITLVR
+401 IKEAITLVK
-410 NDRNFLPL
+410 NEKNFLPI
-418 KKIDTLSMASL
+418 KRIDTLSLASL
-429 SIGAEYITPFQKR
+429 SIGAENITPFQKR
-442 LSSYSK
+442 LISYGK
-448 MESFQTGKEISL
+448 IETFQVGKEIST
-460 EQQNTLLAR
+460 EQQNTLLAK
-469 LATKEAVIVGLHD
+469 LSTKECVIVGLHD

-489 NFGFTASELEFIKR
+489 NFGFTPSELSFLKR
-503 LNEKTNLILV
+503 LNEKTKLILV
-513 VFGSPYSLFH
+513 VFGSPYSLIH
-523 FEKIPVLLNA
+523 FENIPVLITA
-533 YEGDSLTQDFS
+533 YEGDSLTQDLT
-544 AQAIFGVFGLK
+544 AQALFGVFALK
-555 GKLPVSVSKNMNYGD
+555 GKLPVSVAKNMQFGD
-570 GLNTKGGM
+570 GIITKGGM
-578 RLGYSSP
+578 RMGYSSP
-585 EDHKMS
+585 EIHRMNI
-591 ADTLLQLKKI
+591 DTLGHLKNI

-618 AKDGDIIY
+618 AKNGDIIY

-634 YEGDKVVTAD
+634 YTSNKPVEVD
-644 DIYDLASITKV
+644 DIYDIASITKV

-661 IMRLY
+661 IMRMQ
-666 EQGAIDIEKPLSL
+666 EQGLIDIEKPLSL
-679 YLPVLSETNKKDLTI
+679 YLPALLETNKKDMTI

-711 ENTLISKKPPILNEK
+711 ERTLISKKPPVLNEN
-726 YYQSTYSEAFSIPV
+726 YYQSKLSPEFSIPV
-740 TESIY
+740 TERIY
-745 LRTDYRDSVLSEI
+745 LRTDFRDSLLNDI
-758 YQSSLDKPN
+758 YKSALDKPN

-780 EMIKKITGQ
+780 EMVKVTTGQ
-789 PLDEY
+789 FLDEY
-794 VKNQFYIPLG
+794 VTEHFYKPLG

-812 WKWANLEKVAPSEV
+812 WKWADLTRVAPSEV

-849 VSGHAGLFSNVHDL
+849 VSGHAGLFSNARDL
-863 AILMQ
+863 AVLLQ

-878 ISFFKPETIQKFTS
+878 MTFFKPETIQKFTS

-933 VVWGD
+933 VIWSD
-938 PKENLIFV
+938 PKEDLIFV
-946 FLSNRTYPTM
+946 FLSNRTFPTM

-972 MVYKSLP
+972 MVYKSIQATDI
-979 SPENDLD
+979 ELD
-986 KSYPQISVVGN
+986 KSAINLSALDN

>member
-1 MLYLS
+1 MLHFS
-6 KTPLFLF
+6 RAPLFIFHL
-13 ISILIFNCP
+13 ILSLGCSNV
-22 KAVAQQPESFHN
+22 VAQLPEASSH
-34 KNQAEKNW
+34 KNAAEKNW
-42 VDSIFQKLSVQQK
+42 VDSVFQQLTLKQK

-74 QVESLIK
+74 QVEELIQK
-81 KHEVGGLCFFQ
+81 YEVGGLCFFQ
-92 GTPTKQISL
+92 GTPGKQITL
-101 INQYQSISSIPLLVG
+101 LNQYQKISKIPLLVG

-136 LMLGAIQNNELIYKM
+136 LMLGAVQNNDLIYKM

-163 VHINFAPVA
+163 VHVNFAPVA
-172 DVNNNVANP
+172 DVNNNAANP

-192 ENVTQKCIAYMKGM
+192 DNVTQKCVAYMKGM

-223 TNVDSHYDLPVIP
+223 TNVDSHYDLPIIS
-236 HTRTRLDSIELYP
+236 HTKSRLDSIELYP
-249 FKALAKQG
+249 FKELAKQG
-257 IASFMVGHLNVPALD
+257 IASFMVAHLNIPALD
-272 DRPNRPSTLS
+272 NRPNRPSTLS
-282 KSMITGIARE
+282 HSIITGIARG
-292 EMSFDGLIFTDALE
+292 EMNFDGLIFTDAME

-311 KHFEKGQTE
+311 KYFEKGQAE
-320 AEAILAGNDVLLLPE
+320 AEALVAGNDILLLPE
-335 DVPAAISTIQKY
+335 DVQAAITLIEKY
-347 LSDGTL
+347 LAEGTL
-353 NMAQIDA
+353 PLTQLEA

-371 VGLNAFKPLS
+371 VGLHEFKPIS
-381 LEGVYKDL
+381 LEGLYKDL
-389 HKPGALANRNQL
+389 HKPSALSNRAQL

-410 NDRNFLPL
+410 NEKNLLPF
-418 KKIDTLSMASL
+418 KKLDTLSLASL
-429 SIGAEYITPFQKR
+429 SIGAESLTPFQKR
-442 LSSYSK
+442 LSSYGK
-448 MESFQTGKEISL
+448 IENFQVGKEISA
-460 EQQNTLLAR
+460 EQQNNLLAKLSGR
-469 LATKEAVIVGLHD
+469 ECVIVGLHD

-489 NFGFTASELEFIKR
+489 NFGFTSSELAFLKR
-503 LNEKTNLILV
+503 LNEKTTLVLV
-513 VFGSPYSLFH
+513 VFGSPYSLIH
-523 FEKIPVLLNA
+523 FEEIPVIVNA
-533 YEGDSLTQDFS
+533 YEGDSLTQDLS
-544 AQAIFGVFGLK
+544 AQALFGVFGLK
-555 GKLPVSVSKNMNYGD
+555 GKLPVSVTKTILFGD
-570 GLNTKGGM
+570 GINTKGGM
-578 RLGYSSP
+578 RMGYSSP
-585 EDHKMS
+585 ELHKMS
-591 ADTLLQLKKI
+591 PDTLGNLKSILQN
-601 IQQAIEVGATP
+601 AIEVGATP

-618 AKDGDIIY
+618 AKNGDIIF

-634 YEGDKVVTAD
+634 YSGNKSVQTD

-661 IMRLY
+661 IMRLE
-666 EQGAIDIEKPLSL
+666 EQGIIETEKPLSE
-679 YLPVLSETNKKDLTI
+679 YLPALLETNKKDITI

-711 ENTLISKKPPILNEK
+711 EKTLTSRKPPVLNEK
-726 YYQSTYSEAFSIPV
+726 YYQTTSSPEFSIPV

-745 LRTDYRDSVLSEI
+745 LRTDYRDSVLNEI
-758 YQSSLDKPN
+758 YTSALDKPN

-780 EMIKKITGQ
+780 EMVKIKTGQ

-794 VKNQFYIPLG
+794 VRDQFYIPLG
-804 LTSTGFNP
+804 LSSTGFNP
-812 WKWANLEKVAPSEV
+812 WKWADLDKVAPSEV

-849 VSGHAGLFSNVHDL
+849 VSGHAGLFSNAHDL

-868 VILFKGEYGG
+868 VILYKGEYGG

-933 VVWGD
+933 VVWSD

-946 FLSNRTYPTM
+946 FLSNRTFPTM

-972 MVYKSLP
+972 MVYKSLEFP
-979 SPENDLD
+979 QNDLENP
-986 KSYPQISVVGN
+986 SLQISALGN

>member
-1 MLYLS
+1 MLHLS
-6 KTPLFLF
+6 KASLLFFLL
-13 ISILIFNCP
+13 ILCFGCP
-22 KAVAQQPESFHN
+22 KVVAQLPESA
-34 KNQAEKNW
+34 KNAAEKQW
-42 VDSIFQKLSVQQK
+42 VDSIFQQLTVKQK

-66 DKGPDHIA
+66 DKGADHIA
-74 QVESLIK
+74 QVEELIK
-81 KHEVGGLCFFQ
+81 KYEVGGLCFFQ
-92 GTPTKQISL
+92 GTPAKQISL
-101 INQYQSISSIPLLVG
+101 VNQYQSISKVPLMVG

-129 TMSFPRQ
+129 TMSFPRA
-136 LMLGAIQNNELIYKM
+136 LMLGAIQNNDLIYKM
-151 GREIGQQMKRVG
+151 GREIGIQMKRVG
-163 VHINFAPVA
+163 VHVNFAPVA
-172 DVNNNVANP
+172 DVNNNAANP

-223 TNVDSHYDLPVIP
+223 TNVDSHYDLPIIP
-236 HTRTRLDSIELYP
+236 HNRSRLDSIELYP
-249 FKALAKQG
+249 FHALAKQG

-282 KSMITGIARE
+282 KSMVTGIARE
-292 EMSFDGLIFTDALE
+292 QMSFDGLIFTDALE

-335 DVPAAISTIQKY
+335 DVLAAITTIEKY
-347 LSDGTL
+347 LSEGTIDT
-353 NMAQIDA
+353 AQIDA

-371 VGLNAFKPLS
+371 VGLHSFKPLS

-389 HKPGALANRNQL
+389 HKPSALTNRAQL
-401 IKEAITLVR
+401 IKEAITLVK
-410 NDRNFLPL
+410 NEKNFLPI
-418 KKIDTLSMASL
+418 KRIDTLSLASL
-429 SIGAEYITPFQKR
+429 SIGAENITPFQKR
-442 LSSYSK
+442 LISYGK
-448 MESFQTGKEISL
+448 IESFQVGKEIST
-460 EQQNTLLAR
+460 EQQNDLLVK
-469 LATKEAVIVGLHD
+469 LSTKECVIVGLHD

-489 NFGFTASELEFIKR
+489 NFGFTQSELTFLKR
-503 LNEKTNLILV
+503 LNEKTRLILV
-513 VFGSPYSLFH
+513 VFGSPYSLIH
-523 FEKIPVLLNA
+523 FENIPVLISA
-533 YEGDSLTQDFS
+533 YEADSLTQDLT
-544 AQAIFGVFGLK
+544 AQALFGVFALK
-555 GKLPVSVSKNMNYGD
+555 GKLPVSITKNMHFGD
-570 GLNTKGGM
+570 GIITKGGM
-578 RLGYSSP
+578 RMGYSSP
-585 EDHKMS
+585 EIHRMS
-591 ADTLLQLKKI
+591 ADTLGHLKNI

-618 AKDGDIIY
+618 AKNGDIIY

-634 YEGDKVVTAD
+634 YTNNKPVEID

-661 IMRLY
+661 IMRMQ
-666 EQGAIDIEKPLSL
+666 EQGLIDIEKPLSL
-679 YLPVLSETNKKDLTI
+679 YLPALLETNKKDMTI

-711 ENTLISKKPPILNEK
+711 ERTLISKKPPVLNEN
-726 YYQSTYSEAFSIPV
+726 YYQPKPSPEFSIPV

-745 LRTDYRDSVLSEI
+745 LRTDFRDSLLIDI
-758 YQSSLDKPN
+758 YKSALDKPN

-780 EMIKKITGQ
+780 EMVKVTSGQ
-789 PLDEY
+789 FLDEY
-794 VKNQFYIPLG
+794 VTEHFYKPLG

-812 WKWANLEKVAPSEV
+812 WKWADLTRVAPSEV

-849 VSGHAGLFSNVHDL
+849 VSGHAGLFSNARDL
-863 AILMQ
+863 AILLQ

-878 ISFFKPETIQKFTS
+878 MTFFKPETIQQFTS

-933 VVWGD
+933 VIWSD
-938 PKENLIFV
+938 PKEDLIFV
-946 FLSNRTYPTM
+946 FLSNRTFPTM

-972 MVYKSLP
+972 MVYKSIQAADI
-979 SPENDLD
+979 ELD
-986 KSYPQISVVGN
+986 KSAINLSALDY

>member
-1 MLYLS
+1 MLHLS
-6 KTPLFLF
+6 KVSFLF
-13 ISILIFNCP
+13 FLLILCFSCP
-22 KAVAQQPESFHN
+22 KVVAQLPESA
-34 KNQAEKNW
+34 KNAAEKHW
-42 VDSIFQKLSVQQK
+42 VDSVFQHLTVKQK

-66 DKGPDHIA
+66 DKGADHIA
-74 QVESLIK
+74 QVEELIK
-81 KHEVGGLCFFQ
+81 KYEVGGLCFFQ
-92 GTPTKQISL
+92 GTPAKQISL
-101 INQYQSISSIPLLVG
+101 INQYQGISKIPLLVG

-129 TMSFPRQ
+129 TMSFPRA
-136 LMLGAIQNNELIYKM
+136 LMLGAIQNNDLIYKM
-151 GREIGQQMKRVG
+151 GREIGMQMKRVG
-163 VHINFAPVA
+163 VHVNFAPVA
-172 DVNNNVANP
+172 DVNNNAANP
-181 VINTRSFGEDR
+181 VINTRSFGENR

-223 TNVDSHYDLPVIP
+223 TNVDSHYDLPIIP
-236 HTRTRLDSIELYP
+236 HNRSRLDSIELYP
-249 FKALAKQG
+249 FHALAKQG

-292 EMSFDGLIFTDALE
+292 QMSFDGLIFTDALE

-335 DVPAAISTIQKY
+335 DVLAAITTIEKY
-347 LSDGTL
+347 LTEGIIDT
-353 NMAQIDA
+353 ARIDA

-371 VGLNAFKPLS
+371 VGLHTFKPLS
-381 LEGVYKDL
+381 LEGIYKDL
-389 HKPGALANRNQL
+389 HRPSALTNRSQL
-401 IKEAITLVR
+401 IKEAITLVK
-410 NDRNFLPL
+410 NEKNFLPISR
-418 KKIDTLSMASL
+418 IDTLSLASL
-429 SIGAEYITPFQKR
+429 SIGAEYMTPFQKR
-442 LSSYSK
+442 LISYGK
-448 MESFQTGKEISL
+448 MESFQVGKEISP
-460 EQQNTLLAR
+460 EQQTTLLAK
-469 LATKEAVIVGLHD
+469 LSTKECVIVGLHD
-482 MNAFSAK
+482 VNAFSAK
-489 NFGFTASELEFIKR
+489 NFGFTQSELSFLKR
-503 LNEKTNLILV
+503 LNEKTKLILV
-513 VFGSPYSLFH
+513 VFGSPYSLIH
-523 FEKIPVLLNA
+523 FENIPVLISA
-533 YEGDSLTQDFS
+533 YEGDSLTQDLA
-544 AQAIFGVFGLK
+544 AQALFGVFALK
-555 GKLPVSVSKNMNYGD
+555 GKLPVSITKNILFGD
-570 GLNTKGGM
+570 GIITKGSM
-578 RLGYSSP
+578 RMGYSSP
-585 EDHKMS
+585 EIHRMS
-591 ADTLLQLKKI
+591 TDTLGHIKKI

-618 AKDGDIIY
+618 AKNGDIVY
-626 EEAFGNQD
+626 EEAFGNHD
-634 YEGDKVVTAD
+634 YTNNKPVEID

-661 IMRLY
+661 IMRMQ
-666 EQGAIDIEKPLSL
+666 EQGLINIEKPLSL
-679 YLPVLSETNKKDLTI
+679 YLPALLETNKKDMTV

-711 ENTLISKKPPILNEK
+711 ERTLTSKKPLILNEN
-726 YYQSTYSEAFSIPV
+726 YYQTKLSSAFSITV

-745 LRTDYRDSVLSEI
+745 LRTDFRDSLLNDI
-758 YQSSLDKPN
+758 YISALDKPN

-780 EMIKKITGQ
+780 EMVKVTTGKF
-789 PLDEY
+789 LDEY
-794 VKNQFYIPLG
+794 VMEHFYDPLG
-804 LTSTGFNP
+804 LSSTGFNP
-812 WKWANLEKVAPSEV
+812 WKWADLGRVAPTEV

-849 VSGHAGLFSNVHDL
+849 VSGHAGLFSNAHDL
-863 AILMQ
+863 AVLLQ
-868 VILFKGEYGG
+868 VMLFKGEYGG
-878 ISFFKPETIQKFTS
+878 ITFFKPETIQKFTS

-933 VVWGD
+933 VIWSD
-938 PKENLIFV
+938 PKEDLIFI
-946 FLSNRTYPTM
+946 FLSNRTFPTM

-972 MVYKSLP
+972 MVYKSIQAP
-979 SPENDLD
+979 DIELD
-986 KSYPQISVVGN
+986 KSATNLSALDY